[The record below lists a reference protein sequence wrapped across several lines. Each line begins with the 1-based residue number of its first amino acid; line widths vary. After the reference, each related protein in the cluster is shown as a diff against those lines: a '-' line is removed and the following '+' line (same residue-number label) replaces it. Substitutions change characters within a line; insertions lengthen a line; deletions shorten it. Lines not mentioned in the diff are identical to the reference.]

1 MTPRRDARF
10 KQGVRETGS
19 SPLARL
25 ARLVVSGF
33 RDGRGGPLWLMGLA
47 TGVLAGYAVIGL
59 RMAIAYIEHTAF
71 GASEERLAT
80 VARGMEDW
88 RLFLIPVVAGIIVAA
103 LLWIGEKTGLARG
116 TRAQGVA
123 DLIQA
128 RAVEN
133 AKLPLGAGLYSALIA
148 AVSLGGGGSAGREG
162 PAVHLGG
169 VVASSVARSI
179 GLDVRAARILL
190 ACGAAAAVAAS
201 FNAPVAGALF
211 AFEVVLGHYALRS
224 IAPVAVASVTG
235 ALIASSAFPDEPAF
249 SMPQIAPASIWDF
262 PAAALLGIA
271 AAGLAVIFVRS
282 ALILPAWAERR
293 AKAASI
299 PLWSLPVAGGIGLG
313 AMGLVAPEILGVGY
327 EATSTALEGGYTLP
341 FLILLLVMKIIAT
354 ATTLASRFG
363 GGVFSPSLYLG
374 AVLGAAFGVGA
385 GAVLGDQTAG
395 TGFFAMIGMGAVAGA
410 VLGAPLSTTLIVF
423 ELTASYETAVAVLV
437 AVSLATTLSQSAIGG
452 SFFQKQIE
460 RRGYDLTGGSAKI
473 ILQTVR
479 VRDFMSRIEG
489 WEMEHEPDVF
499 FYEDNT
505 LGRVLA
511 RLEAE
516 QLEGAAVKSRAS
528 GGDIIGWVSKADAQA
543 AHARALAEA
552 HEEEHR

>member
-1 MTPRRDARF
+1 MI
-10 KQGVRETGS
+10 
-19 SPLARL
+19 
-25 ARLVVSGF
+25 VSGF
-33 RDGRGGPLWLMGLA
+33 RDGRGGPLWLMGLL
-47 TGVLAGYAVIGL
+47 TGVLAGYAVIAL
-59 RMAIAYIEHTAF
+59 RRTIGAIEQGVF
-71 GASEERLAT
+71 GASEDRLAT

-88 RLFLIPVVAGIIVAA
+88 RLFLIPVGAGCVVA
-103 LLWIGEKTGLARG
+103 LLLWLGKFTGL
-116 TRAQGVA
+116 TPSVRAQGVA

-133 AKLPLGAGLYSALIA
+133 ARMPIRSGLYSAVIA

-169 VVASSVARSI
+169 TLASWLAGLI
-179 GLDVRAARILL
+179 GMDVRAARILL
-190 ACGAAAAVAAS
+190 ACGAAAAVSAS

-224 IAPVAVASVTG
+224 IAPVAVSSVTG
-235 ALIASSAFPDEPAF
+235 ALIAKSTFPDEPAF
-249 SMPQIAPASIWDF
+249 SMPEIAPASIWDF

-271 AAGLAVIFVRS
+271 AAGLAIVFVRFALYLPTVIENRS
-282 ALILPAWAERR
+282 KAHGVPLWILPVFGGGVLGGLALI
-293 AKAASI
+293 
-299 PLWSLPVAGGIGLG
+299 
-313 AMGLVAPEILGVGY
+313 APEILGVGY
-327 EATSTALEGGYTLP
+327 EATSTALEGGYA
-341 FLILLLVMKIIAT
+341 FDFLLLLIVLKVVAT
-354 ATTLASRFG
+354 AVTLGTRFG

-374 AVLGAAFGVGA
+374 AVLGSAFGIA
-385 GAVLGDQTAG
+385 AAAVLGDQTAG
-395 TGFFAMIGMGAVAGA
+395 AGFFAMIGMGAVAGA

-437 AVSLATTLSQSAIGG
+437 AVSVATTLTQSALGG

-460 RRGYDLTGGSAKI
+460 RRGYDLTAGSAKI

-489 WEMEHEPDVF
+489 WEMEHEPEVF

-505 LGRVLA
+505 LGRVLS

-516 QLEGAAVKSRAS
+516 QLEGAAVKSRAA
-528 GGDIIGWVSKADAQA
+528 GGEIIGWVSKADAQA